1 MQIGQFLVGA
11 TFAAAHLFVSYSIP
25 VAVPYT
31 FTALATDLPS
41 VASAA
46 SASITS
52 LAANIDPTATL
63 SSLVAEATSDGGA
76 WLKKLIYRAGGSPA
90 LAENVRNHNRQTFG
104 DSLRDPIVHSDLKR
118 EISEI
123 RYHNEWHEVHCL
135 DTNGQAFA
143 IWLNVVYLLP
153 LTILFLRFFWKTY
166 VSGSRYNTKV
176 GKDGKQQK
184 PRQLSEN
191 IQKAAKQT
199 YDYVEDLGM
208 KMEGEVDGV
217 SEKVEKG
224 AKEVKKEI
232 KDANFEQKARRLRE
246 EMEEFTKGVLGNKDA
261 GEKLQEQEEKVEEKV
276 KDKVGTAKTGKSGDD
291 KAAQVKPKESAPAP
305 AQSKSTEPSIPK
317 DTTPDAVQIKAADN
331 ASASAKPIGHDEND
345 KPVVELKVEG
355 AEDKDVEVEINV
367 STSSLKS
374 DASGNASTPGT
385 PSGKKHKSP
394 KKKHT

>member
-1 MQIGQFLVGA
+1 MQIGQFLVGSA
-11 TFAAAHLFVSYSIP
+11 FALAHLFVSYNIP

-52 LAANIDPTATL
+52 LAANIDPTSTL
-63 SSLVAEATSDGGA
+63 SSLVAEATQDGGA

-104 DSLRDPIVHSDLKR
+104 DSFRDPIVHSDLKR

-166 VSGSRYNTKV
+166 VSGSRYNVK
-176 GKDGKQQK
+176 GKDGRQK

-191 IQKAAKQT
+191 IQHAAKQT

-217 SEKVEKG
+217 SEKVEHG

-232 KDANFEQKARRLRE
+232 REANFEQKAKRLRE

-261 GEKLQEQEEKVEEKV
+261 GEKIQEQEEKVESSVKSAKSSVEKE
-276 KDKVGTAKTGKSGDD
+276 
-291 KAAQVKPKESAPAP
+291 AQVKPKDTAPA
-305 AQSKSTEPSIPK
+305 KSTETSSAK
-317 DTTPDAVQIKAADN
+317 NDEAAVQIKAKDN
-331 ASASAKPIGHDEND
+331 ASKTNGSDEND

-355 AEDKDVEVEINV
+355 AEDKDVEVDINV

-374 DASGNASTPGT
+374 DASGNNGNGSTPGT
-385 PSGKKHKSP
+385 PGGKKHKSP

>member
-1 MQIGQFLVGA
+1 MNNAVKRTLTTMQIGQFLVGSV
-11 TFAAAHLFVSYSIP
+11 FAAAHLFVSYNIP

-46 SASITS
+46 SASVAS
-52 LAANIDPTATL
+52 LASNIDPTSTL

-166 VSGSRYNTKV
+166 VSGSRYKT
-176 GKDGKQQK
+176 KDGKPQK

-199 YDYVEDLGM
+199 YDYVEDLG
-208 KMEGEVDGV
+208 KQIEGEVDGV
-217 SEKVEKG
+217 SEKVEHG
-224 AKEVKKEI
+224 AKEEKKEI
-232 KDANFEQKARRLRE
+232 KDANFEQKAKRLRE

-261 GEKLQEQEEKVEEKV
+261 GEKIQEQEEKVE
-276 KDKVGTAKTGKSGDD
+276 TGKSSKSGSE
-291 KAAQVKPKESAPAP
+291 KEVQVKPKETAPAKSEGT
-305 AQSKSTEPSIPK
+305 SKAK
-317 DTTPDAVQIKAADN
+317 ADDAVQIKAKDN
-331 ASASAKPIGHDEND
+331 ASASAKTIGHDEND

-355 AEDKDVEVEINV
+355 AEDKDVEVDINV

-374 DASGNASTPGT
+374 DASGSGSTPGT
-385 PSGKKHKSP
+385 PGGKKHKSP